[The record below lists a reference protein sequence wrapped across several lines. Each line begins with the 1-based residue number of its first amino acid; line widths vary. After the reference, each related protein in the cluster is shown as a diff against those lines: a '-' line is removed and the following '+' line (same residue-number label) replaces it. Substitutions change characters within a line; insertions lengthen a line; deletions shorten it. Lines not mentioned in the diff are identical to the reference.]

1 MTAIEH
7 KPAKERPIGR
17 KLQQAIDLLL
27 DGSCKSQKAVCDR
40 LKLSPSYLS
49 RSLKSE
55 RVGAFITRRTRQT
68 IAAGQL
74 PATATV
80 LRLMEN
86 AKSEHV
92 QLDAAQHTMGLN
104 GYHANPSAPGVQIN

>member
-1 MTAIEH
+1 
-7 KPAKERPIGR
+7 
-17 KLQQAIDLLL
+17 
-27 DGSCKSQKAVCDR
+27 
-40 LKLSPSYLS
+40 
-49 RSLKSE
+49 
-55 RVGAFITRRTRQT
+55 VGAFITRRTRQT